1 MKADDEDPSGHYSVL
16 PHSLFASP
24 TSTICLITADP
35 QRPFKDAIA
44 HQSFPAPLRSRITR
58 VIGLAKLRAKY
69 KSFESRRQLLR
80 EHDVFLA
87 DDRVV
92 TLLPQTLGKAFYRTS
107 AKRPV
112 PVILTGSKA
121 SREKLPHSERSVGTP
136 SAMANEITRALSA
149 ARVNLAPS
157 TSTAVRV
164 AKSNWPEEQVV
175 ENIEVLVREMVQRF
189 VPQRWSNVKSLHIK
203 GPRTTGLPLWMA
215 DQLWLADEDVIDDP
229 PPPQE
234 GTVDV
239 VDTAARRRRQRKRTL
254 DGHRRSNGPLQKSKP
269 LPAPIADGDG
279 GDGDGEVDQLIDMAR
294 AKRRLKRQKME
305 VLQSLA

>member
-1 MKADDEDPSGHYSVL
+1 M
-16 PHSLFASP
+16 
-24 TSTICLITADP
+24 
-35 QRPFKDAIA
+35 
-44 HQSFPAPLRSRITR
+44 
-58 VIGLAKLRAKY
+58 IGLAKLRAKY

-112 PVILTGSKA
+112 PVIITGSKA
-121 SREKLPHSERSVGTP
+121 SREKLPPSERSVCTP
-136 SAMANEITRALSA
+136 SAMANEIARALSA

-157 TSTAVRV
+157 TSTAIRV
-164 AKSNWPEEQVV
+164 AKADWPEEQVV
-175 ENIEVLVREMVQRF
+175 ENVEVLVREMVERF

-229 PPPQE
+229 PPPQDD
-234 GTVDV
+234 TVDV
-239 VDTAARRRRQRKRTL
+239 ADTAARRRRQRKRKL
-254 DGHRRSNGPLQKSKP
+254 DGHRRSNGPAQTSTP
-269 LPAPIADGDG
+269 LPTPVADG
-279 GDGDGEVDQLIDMAR
+279 GDGDAEVEPLIDMAR